1 MNDTNN
7 SHWVLRIFVFLL
19 FILVV
24 VSSYFVYQNKQSID
38 SYNKELER
46 INLDTIYRDE
56 LAPYMTGIVL
66 IKCTDSYGSGIL
78 WDNEGVMGV
87 LTNSHVVESG
97 DCTVIVKDES
107 IKDGSLIY
115 KVVVNKSPW
124 NNDSD
129 SAFLQLVQNIGDGD
143 KNSGEYVPIS
153 ERENIPIASLN
164 YSASKMPFCKKPEIG
179 MPVMVIGYPAATTQY
194 EEYNNGIIFT
204 NPSKT
209 LTNGII
215 SSFSPTPGS
224 IIEDFFVTAKID
236 AGNSGGIAFSKEEK
250 SLCLL
255 GIPSWVNVGS
265 YDVQGI
271 VQNIHYVLQNKLRE
285 DLPKLPKLPAVER

>member
-1 MNDTNN
+1 MGEINN
-7 SHWVLRIFVFLL
+7 SHWILKFLIFLL
-19 FILVV
+19 LFLVV
-24 VSSYFVYQNKQSID
+24 SSSYFVYKNERSID
-38 SYNKELER
+38 LYNKELNR
-46 INLDTIYRDE
+46 IDLNTIYKDE
-56 LAPYMTGIVL
+56 LYPYMTGIVL

-87 LTNSHVVESG
+87 LTNKHVVDSG

-115 KVVVNKSPW
+115 KVIVNESPW

-129 SAFLQLVQNIGDGD
+129 SAFLQLIQNIGDNGN
-143 KNSGEYVPIS
+143 NSRKYTPVS
-153 ERENIPIASLN
+153 ERENIPIANLN
-164 YSASKMPFCKKPEIG
+164 YSASKMPLCEKSEIG

-194 EEYNNGIIFT
+194 EEYNNGVIFT
-204 NPSKT
+204 DPSKT

-215 SSFSPTPGS
+215 SSFSRTSDSS
-224 IIEDFFVTAKID
+224 IKDFFVTAKID
-236 AGNSGGIAFSKEEK
+236 AGNSGGISFSKEENG
-250 SLCLL
+250 LCLL

-271 VQNIHYVLQNKLRE
+271 VQNIHYILQNRIRE
-285 DLPKLPKLPAVER
+285 ELPKLPKLPTGQ